1 MGNLIL
7 SQISEVGGEKQG
19 NFYKRLYKNTK
30 QKTFPRGKV
39 FYPSG
44 SSRYCCGGMPT
55 FSVNALT
62 KLDELP

>member
-39 FYPSG
+39 FLSE
-44 SSRYCCGGMPT
+44 R
-55 FSVNALT
+55 
-62 KLDELP
+62 KLAVLLRRDADLFGECADKAG